1 MLAPSA
7 LQGRLALLGE
17 TLASAVE
24 EELPNGVVGQQHP
37 QAAHPLQH
45 SQPAGRPASQRSV

>member
-1 MLAPSA
+1 MLAPST